1 MILKSKDCVD
11 VNRHELMLEVE
22 PKEFDDAV
30 NAIFKKESSKMN
42 IPGFRKGKAPRKFI
56 EKYYGE
62 EVFYD
67 AAINHIYRK
76 MVSEAVDQSELP
88 VVTVVDVSIDEI
100 GKDIGIKS
108 KIIVVTKPEV
118 KIDGYKGLKINK
130 EIVDVSEDEI
140 DEEIDRVRERNS
152 RTVSVADRPAE
163 DGDIVVIDYEGFV
176 DDVPFDGGQA
186 DNHELTL
193 GSGSFIP
200 GFEEQIVGHSIED
213 EFDVN
218 VTFPEQYHSDELAGK
233 SAIFKVKLH
242 EIKKKELPEADDE
255 FVKDVSEFDTLDEYK
270 ADIKANIAKHK
281 EEHAKADMESEIVE
295 GVVDLLEADVPHEM
309 IHMELDDIIENMGRR
324 MQSQGLNLET
334 YLQYTGMSMG
344 DLQNQYHGQAE
355 MQVKVRL
362 GLEKI
367 AELEN
372 ITASEE
378 EIDAEIEKIA
388 EANNMPAD
396 TVKAMVSREM
406 VASDV
411 VNRKTVEFLQDSA
424 EITELSSEE
433 MTKLKEEKQEAL
445 RAKAEADAEALQE
458 EEIDISIKDNEE

>member
-22 PKEFDDAV
+22 PKEFDDAI
-30 NAIFKKESSKMN
+30 NAIFKKESNKMN

-67 AAINHIYRK
+67 AAIKHIYRK
-76 MVSEAVDQSELP
+76 MISEAVDQSELQ
-88 VVTVVDVSIDEI
+88 VVSVVDVSIDEI
-100 GKDIGIKS
+100 GKDTGIKS
-108 KIIVVTKPEV
+108 KITVVVKPEV
-118 KIDGYKGLKINK
+118 KIDGYKGIAVNK
-130 EIVDVSEDEI
+130 EIIEVSQEEI
-140 DEEIDRVRERNS
+140 DEEINRVRERNS
-152 RTVSVADRPAE
+152 RTVAVADRPAE

-200 GFEEQIVGHSIED
+200 GFEEQIVGHSLED

-233 SAIFKVKLH
+233 NALFKVKLH
-242 EIKKKELPEADDE
+242 EIKRKELPELDDE
-255 FVKDVSEFDTLDEYK
+255 FVKDVSEFDTLEEYA
-270 ADIKANIAKHK
+270 ADIKEHIAEHK
-281 EEHAKADMESEIVE
+281 EEHAKNDLESEIVE
-295 GVVDLLEADVPHEM
+295 AVVERLEAEVPHEM
-309 IHMELDDIIENMGRR
+309 IHNELDQIIENMGRR
-324 MQSQGLNLET
+324 MQSQGLSIET
-334 YLQYTGMSMG
+334 YLQYTGMTMA

-355 MQVKVRL
+355 TQVKVRL

-372 ITASEE
+372 IIASDE

-396 TVKAMVSREM
+396 TVKSIVSREM
-406 VASDV
+406 VGSDI

-424 EITELSSEE
+424 EITERSTEE
-433 MTKLKEEKQEAL
+433 MTKIREEKQEAL
-445 RAKAEADAEALQE
+445 RAKAEAEAEDE
-458 EEIDISIKDNEE
+458 EEINVELREDEE